1 MHRLS
6 EWDRSEIFEI
16 WFDNS
21 MIIYCLS
28 LLFSTILVIIGGS
41 FMHPAV
47 MISARLR
54 VFNRGV
60 KAMDITCMLHA
71 IERFQRYVF
80 G

>member
-1 MHRLS
+1 
-6 EWDRSEIFEI
+6 
-16 WFDNS
+16 
-21 MIIYCLS
+21 
-28 LLFSTILVIIGGS
+28 
-41 FMHPAV
+41 MHPAV

-80 G
+80 E